1 MKRIVLTTAAVALAG
16 SLVLPAQAEP
26 VHRTVVWRCQLEN
39 GDVVDFVVAPEPAR
53 NGITQADSRA
63 GQVFAD
69 QFGEDCD
76 VV

>member
-1 MKRIVLTTAAVALAG
+1 MKRIVLATAAVALAG

-39 GDVVDFVVAPEPAR
+39 GDVVDFVTAPEPAR
-53 NGITQADSRA
+53 RGIMQADSRA
-63 GQVFAD
+63 GEVFAER
-69 QFGEDCD
+69 FGEDCE

>member
-1 MKRIVLTTAAVALAG
+1 MKRIVMATAAVALAG

-26 VHRTVVWRCQLEN
+26 VPRTVVWRCQLEN
-39 GDVVDFVVAPEPAR
+39 GDVVDFVVAPEAAR
-53 NGITQADSRA
+53 HGLMQANSRA